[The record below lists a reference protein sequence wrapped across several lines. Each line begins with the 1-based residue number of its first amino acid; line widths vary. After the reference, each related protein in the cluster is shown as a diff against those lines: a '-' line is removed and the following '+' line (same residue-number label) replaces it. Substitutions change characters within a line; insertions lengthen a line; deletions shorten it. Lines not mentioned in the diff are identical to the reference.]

1 MNDIQLLYKIKLISA
16 TPAKCVQFDINLSP
30 PPTKCIWYIYVYWVK
45 AVIMHLTMMTMRMIL
60 FGCTWLR
67 FDFKFEIQ
75 FKIPIIVILGLGG
88 NNTLNSIIS
97 VL

>member
-30 PPTKCIWYIYVYWVK
+30 PPQNVYWFK

-60 FGCTWLR
+60 FSCTWLR

-97 VL
+97 LLW